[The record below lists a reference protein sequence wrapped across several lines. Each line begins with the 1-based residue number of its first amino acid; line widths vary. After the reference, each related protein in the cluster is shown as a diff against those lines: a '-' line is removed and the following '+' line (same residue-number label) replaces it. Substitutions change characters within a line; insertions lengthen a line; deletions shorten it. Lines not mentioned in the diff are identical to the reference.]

1 MTAAQTPGLTDCGEG
16 RPDVSEMP
24 DSAAQAPPRAE
35 KQEMKNEASKML
47 DLPPALEAR
56 ASDCKTTAECGRNYC
71 RLYNS
76 LRSIES

>member
-56 ASDCKTTAECGRNYC
+56 ASDCKTTAAS
-71 RLYNS
+71 RLVKARLSSSYVA
-76 LRSIES
+76 